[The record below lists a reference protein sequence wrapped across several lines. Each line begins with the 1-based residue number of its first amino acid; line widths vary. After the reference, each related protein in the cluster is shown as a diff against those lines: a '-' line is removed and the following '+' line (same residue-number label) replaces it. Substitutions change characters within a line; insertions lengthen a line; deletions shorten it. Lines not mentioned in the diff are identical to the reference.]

1 MSYEEPT
8 SPTATA
14 TNAGE
19 ASAGGIDPALE
30 RNRAFAAAERHRGA
44 VVFPNL
50 RLLVIT
56 CLNPPAL
63 TPRTS

>member
-1 MSYEEPT
+1 MST
-8 SPTATA
+8 
-14 TNAGE
+14 TN
-19 ASAGGIDPALE
+19 IDPALE